1 MDILA
6 RTLRALE
13 WERLKDYLAAE
24 ALTGW
29 GQELCL
35 ALAPL
40 SGTALIEQSLDETAE
55 AASLIQSRT
64 DLPVQALPELRG
76 TLARLAAGGDLSA
89 LELLDLK
96 AVAVSARQV
105 RASLALLD
113 KDSFPRL
120 TSFMPSLHGLEA
132 LTAAID
138 EAVEEGGAIKDSA
151 SRRLGQ
157 LRRQMRATDGQVRDE
172 LARIIHSATLSKA
185 LQEPLYTQRNG
196 RYVLPVAASMRH
208 VIPGIVHDS
217 SASGLTVYVEPM
229 AVIELANKMRLLEA
243 EIDQEIAAILTALS
257 RAAQGDLDKIESSF
271 ESLVQL
277 DFILA
282 RARLGVRYGGSRPE
296 ISGDGSLFLRAAGH
310 PLLILRDDGQAP
322 AVVRNDI
329 ALNGRQRTMVVTG
342 PNTGG
347 KTVLLK
353 TAGLLALMVRAGLLL
368 PVGPGSKA
376 VVFPAIYADIGDEQ
390 SIEQNLSTFS
400 SHMRNIIEVIGRA
413 GEGSLVLLD
422 EIGVGTDP
430 REGAALAQAV
440 LAHLNDS
447 GAYTITTTHYGE
459 LKALAYSHPGFVN
472 ASLEFDEQTLSP
484 TYRLRLGVPGSS
496 KATTIAR
503 RLGLAP
509 ELVRAA
515 ESLLGSEGRGLSEL
529 LDLLGSRLEEV
540 EAERQRAKEAA
551 SRAEEQE
558 RQARLERTRLEGE
571 LEALR
576 SRTAAELAQE
586 LSAARQTIRA
596 LVAELQRAP
605 ALKHAQEVKEKLQ
618 AVEQSLPRLR
628 PAGKQPGR
636 QDKPLTVGQTVRVLS
651 LDCQATVEAVPG
663 SPDPEALVTVR
674 RGNLRIKVPRS
685 DLQEGPFQAGSGS
698 GSRRAASQARP
709 AGSGRQDSG
718 KGQAVPASSSPFVR
732 TGGNTLDLRGNRV
745 EEALARLER
754 FLDEAA
760 RTSGGPLMIIHG
772 HGTGAIKSAVRSYLD
787 SCAYALSFRPGE
799 LYEGGDG
806 VTIVEL
812 A

>member
-6 RTLRALE
+6 RSLRALE

-29 GQELCL
+29 GQDLCL
-35 ALAPL
+35 ALEPL
-40 SGTALIEQSLDETAE
+40 SDTSLIEQSLDETAE
-55 AASLIQSRT
+55 ASSLIQSRAE
-64 DLPVQALPELRG
+64 LPVKAVPDLRE
-76 TLARLAAGGDLSA
+76 TLARLAAGADLSA
-89 LELLDLK
+89 LELLDIK
-96 AVAVSARQV
+96 AVAVASRQV
-105 RASLALLD
+105 HASLARLD

-120 TSFMPSLHGLEA
+120 TSFMPSLYVLES
-132 LTAAID
+132 LIAAID
-138 EAVEEGGAIKDSA
+138 EAVEEGGAVKDSA

-157 LRRQMRATDGQVRDE
+157 LRREMRATDGQIRNE

-185 LQEPLYTQRNG
+185 LKEPLYTQRNG

-229 AVIELANKMRLLEA
+229 AVIELANRMRLIEA
-243 EIDQEIAAILTALS
+243 EIDQEIAAILKAIS
-257 RAAQGDLDKIESSF
+257 RAAQRQSEKIQSSF
-271 ESLVQL
+271 EALVQL

-282 RARLGVRYGGSRPE
+282 RARLGVRYGGTRPE
-296 ISGDGSLFLRAAGH
+296 ISPDGSLLLHAAGH
-310 PLLILRDDGQAP
+310 PLLLLRDDGQAP

-329 ALNGRQRTMVVTG
+329 VLNRQQRTMVVTG

-368 PVGPGSKA
+368 PVGPGSTA
-376 VVFPAIYADIGDEQ
+376 VAFPAIYADIGDEQ

-400 SHMRNIIEVIGRA
+400 SHMRNMVEVIGRA

-422 EIGVGTDP
+422 EVGAGTDP
-430 REGAALAQAV
+430 REGAALAKVV
-440 LAHLNDS
+440 LGHLNNS

-459 LKALAYSHPGFVN
+459 LKALAYSHPGFIN

-515 ESLLGSEGRGLSEL
+515 EALLAAEGRGLNEL
-529 LDLLGSRLEEV
+529 LESLESHLAEL
-540 EAERQRAKEAA
+540 EAERRRAYEAA
-551 SRAEEQE
+551 CRAEDKE
-558 RQARLERTRLEGE
+558 RQAWLERTKLESE
-571 LEALR
+571 LEVLR
-576 SRTAAELAQE
+576 NRTAAELAQE
-586 LSAARQTIRA
+586 LYAARQTIRA
-596 LVAELQRAP
+596 LVADLQRAP
-605 ALKHAQEVKEKLQ
+605 ALKKAQQVKEKLQ
-618 AVEQSLPRLR
+618 AIEQSLSRISPSGKAPER
-628 PAGKQPGR
+628 P
-636 QDKPLTVGQTVRVLS
+636 DKPLTVGQTVRVLS

-663 SPDPEALVTVR
+663 SPDPQALVTVR
-674 RGNLRIKVPRS
+674 RGSLRIKVPRS
-685 DLQEGPFQAGSGS
+685 DLQEGPFDARSGAGG
-698 GSRRAASQARP
+698 RPEARKARP
-709 AGSGRQDSG
+709 AGSGQQDRLA
-718 KGQAVPASSSPFVR
+718 GQVAPATGLLFVR
-732 TGGNTLDLRGNRV
+732 REGNTLDLRGNRV

-754 FLDEAA
+754 FLDQAA
-760 RTSGGPLMIIHG
+760 RISAGPLMIIHG
-772 HGTGAIKSAVRSYLD
+772 HGTGAIKSAVRAYLD
-787 SCAYALSFRPGE
+787 TCAYAVSFRPGE
-799 LYEGGDG
+799 FYEGGDG